1 MEIKNMKK
9 MIEKLLKSKTISTAK
24 IQKCLNIS
32 YSLAVKIFEM
42 LVTPIGRV
50 SRKKYNFN

>member
-42 LVTPIGRV
+42 LVT
-50 SRKKYNFN
+50 N